1 MTSENIAIAVTTALA
16 TFIIGLFAL
25 VIYDIMR

>member
-1 MTSENIAIAVTTALA
+1 MISENIAIAVTTALA
-16 TFIIGLFAL
+16 IFIVGLFAL